1 MMDKAY
7 SLVIKSMER
16 MRKETEGAQSR
27 SEGESG
33 PLSLLS
39 PPPPPLPP
47 QPPLQTS
54 VNPPCL
60 GCEATVAATR
70 GSECLGARG
79 PGLGADY
86 GLCYV
91 HGATTCR
98 VPPSGLPPPPKGDSS
113 PPPTVATAPLSVYSL
128 FKYDHGFTVE
138 ITAINA

>member
-128 FKYDHGFTVE
+128 FKYGCGFTVE
-138 ITAINA
+138 ITATNA

>member
-7 SLVIKSMER
+7 IKSMER

-39 PPPPPLPP
+39 PPPPPPAPP
-47 QPPLQTS
+47 PPVQTS
-54 VNPPCL
+54 VNSPCL

>member
-7 SLVIKSMER
+7 NLVIKSMER

>member
-16 MRKETEGAQSR
+16 MRKETEGAQIR

>member
-86 GLCYV
+86 GLSYV
-91 HGATTCR
+91 HGATTC
-98 VPPSGLPPPPKGDSS
+98 PPFRPSS
-113 PPPTVATAPLSVYSL
+113 S
-128 FKYDHGFTVE
+128 
-138 ITAINA
+138 